1 MSQNIMKI
9 LLKTLAISGEWKWCK
24 CKFSLGSKSSAIE
37 SALQCFDWPRGDNI
51 SSILGGGGEV
61 NWFFYA
67 TVLGRFFDYNVS
79 EKART
84 GWKLARFII
93 ENGNCVKN
101 VRLPSQN
108 LREAD
113 TRWKWPVNP
122 KRGLSAVVACIA
134 SIPVLTERNRAA
146 PRSFSCEK
154 WSESNSGRAKC
165 EAIAKTRK

>member
-1 MSQNIMKI
+1 MSGNDVSVNS
-9 LLKTLAISGEWKWCK
+9 LLVPK
-24 CKFSLGSKSSAIE
+24 
-37 SALQCFDWPRGDNI
+37 ALQSNPRYSVLIGLAATII

-67 TVLGRFFDYNVS
+67 TVLGRFFDYNIS